1 MSDSPYCGLWHCS
14 ILLPLHVV
22 VHAASYFTVRRKGA
36 CHMCTAAACT
46 HNLELEEGGEGVTD
60 SRGVSIARPVV
71 RHVVNRH
78 SNISQQQFWTVDSV
92 LRKNERR

>member
-1 MSDSPYCGLWHCS
+1 M
-14 ILLPLHVV
+14 

-36 CHMCTAAACT
+36 RHMRSVAACT

-71 RHVVNRH
+71 RHVVNCH

-92 LRKNERR
+92 LRKKRGEKMK